1 MIRTFLRPP
10 SGPAD
15 WVADAIRVL
24 GVMSVLVALIWW
36 TPVDAA
42 TFALVLL
49 GLVLPRFLGVRPAL
63 DVAFGV
69 TLLVAG
75 WSAVLDIY
83 VEVRWWDLPV
93 HFALTGLVA
102 LILYILL
109 VRVGGLADP
118 ATEHVPVWVATILT
132 VSFGSVG
139 AVLWEVAEWFGH
151 TFIDETIYVGY
162 SDSIGDLAVGLAG
175 AVVAGLTARYWVG
188 ASRYLGARTRAN
200 ATM

>member
-15 WVADAIRVL
+15 WVADGIRVL
-24 GVMSVLVALIWW
+24 GVVSVVVALIGW
-36 TPVDAA
+36 TLVDAA

-63 DVAFGV
+63 DIAFGV

-75 WSAVLDIY
+75 WSAVLDVY

-102 LILYILL
+102 LMLYILL
-109 VRVGGLADP
+109 VRVGALADP
-118 ATEHVPVWVATILT
+118 AAERVPVWVVTMLT
-132 VSFGSVG
+132 VSFGSAA
-139 AVLWEVAEWFGH
+139 AVLWEIAEWFGH
-151 TFIDETIYVGY
+151 TVIDETIYVGY
-162 SDSIGDLAVGLAG
+162 TDSIGDLAIGAAG
-175 AVVAGLTARYWVG
+175 AVVAALTARYWV
-188 ASRYLGARTRAN
+188 AESRFLGAPARAN
-200 ATM
+200 A